1 MIKIP
6 LYPTY
11 TMTIQLLKIIDG
23 MPVQDFKT
31 MWTTVWDLRGTPQ
44 NTVDW
49 KNPDEWIGERLSG
62 IEKEIAL
69 KIWKE
74 SNKTLNP
81 RWTRGSQF
89 LINAYKLIEDNKGIY
104 QLTEKGKVFINNKE
118 NLVTKDIDI
127 KEGLVQILV
136 QLSSIQ
142 EGKRADLIDDW
153 ENYTINNSNLKKESV
168 IKDYLRRR
176 LVNLIDRKYVK
187 KNGNAYLITELGK
200 LYLDSIELEEENS
213 ILSKETKLS
222 RKVESFTI
230 EQRNFLK
237 EYLKQTKPYQFEH
250 IVKDLLY
257 AMGYEDVEVTSPT
270 NDKGVDVT
278 GISQNGITTV
288 KEVIQVKRNTTS
300 NVIRPVLDSL
310 RGSLHRFDAF
320 QGTIITLSD
329 FAKGAKDAAFEKGAA
344 PITLINGEKLIDLLL
359 KYKIGVSKK
368 SFEYY
373 VVDTEYF
380 NEENEDN
387 VE

>member
-250 IVKDLLY
+250 IVKDVLY